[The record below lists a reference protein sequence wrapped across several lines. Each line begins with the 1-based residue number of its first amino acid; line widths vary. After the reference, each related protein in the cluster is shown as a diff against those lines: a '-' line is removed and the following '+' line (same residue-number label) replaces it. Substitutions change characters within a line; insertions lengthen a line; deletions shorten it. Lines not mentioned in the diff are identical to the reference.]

1 MREIKILVFKLGNE
15 YYATDIMEVERILG
29 YEEPTALPDSPSF
42 LDGVINYENSVLPII
57 NLTDKF
63 KLKSENTLDKKII
76 VVKRENGKFG
86 ILVDS
91 VSEVLSIIGDEIKN
105 SDSLTTLI
113 SNRYIKGLIRKK
125 ENIII
130 MLNLENVLTSEE
142 EEIIFQEGNSWMT
155 KKRLELG

>member
-1 MREIKILVFKLGNE
+1 MKEIKILVFKLRNE
-15 YYATDIMEVERILG
+15 FYATDIMEVERILG

-57 NLTDKF
+57 NLVDKF
-63 KLKSENTLDKKII
+63 KLKKEESLDKKII

-91 VSEVLSIIGDEIKN
+91 VSEVVNILEDEIKN
-105 SDSLTTLI
+105 PNSLSTLI
-113 SNRYIKGLIRKK
+113 SQKYIKGLIKKK

-130 MLNLENVLTSEE
+130 MLDLEKVLTAQE
-142 EEIIFQEGNSWMT
+142 EEIIFQG
-155 KKRLELG
+155 